1 MKTETRTKSEPT
13 TSYLIFSVGEDRF
26 AIEAQNVRRI
36 AKWVAPVE
44 THDSNGN
51 TTATVEVENETS
63 VMFRFEDLLPQKPK
77 EFHYLILAFNPNA
90 NIAVS
95 ATKVFDLAA
104 IPESAIKDTPKVT
117 ESSDIYRVFGKS
129 FVDDKGIVV
138 ILDVGQL
145 KL

>member
-1 MKTETRTKSEPT
+1 MKTETRIKSEPA
-13 TSYLIFSVGEDRF
+13 TSYLVFSVGEDRF
-26 AIEAQNVRRI
+26 AIDALNVRRI

-44 THDSNGN
+44 MPGAKHENMAIVD
-51 TTATVEVENETS
+51 VENETS
-63 VMFRFEDLLPQKPK
+63 VIFRLEDLLPQKPK
-77 EFHYLILAFNPNA
+77 EFHYLILAFNPDT

-95 ATKVFDLAA
+95 ATNVFDLAA
-104 IPESAIKDTPKVT
+104 IPESAIKDTPKVM
-117 ESSDIYRVFGKS
+117 ESSEIYRVFSKS